1 VGICRKTNFGVLQ
14 GGFKVIEKKRIL
26 FISDFAGFIGGTEK
40 YIYSVAKFLKENG
53 FVCDMI
59 YRKKTLKFDIFESVF
74 ENCVDWKNAT
84 HLKDIK
90 YDFATMHRTEDA
102 DFLEYALDNF
112 SPTLF
117 VHDHTYVCPKG
128 YKYYPYKR
136 INCERKYGRIAC
148 GLCSLA
154 VPPRHF
160 ANGFSELVKRSFVEM
175 PKLNSV
181 AMRFKNFVVISNF
194 MCDELVKNGVDKKRI
209 HLLPAFVE
217 SFSQCKKDSTKPL
230 KILFAGQHVIS
241 KGLHLLLE
249 SVAKMKEDF
258 FLTILGNGS
267 RTPYFK
273 DIAKHLKLNEKIE
286 FVGFVDNPVVYYQSC
301 DVVVFPSLWQ
311 EPFGL
316 VGIEAMANSKCVVGF
331 DVGGVSDWLKNA
343 ENGIIVKRR
352 DTLAFASALDKLAC
366 DSSLRK
372 RLGKNGYSF
381 VAENFSKEKFLKSFL
396 ELI

>member
-1 VGICRKTNFGVLQ
+1 MS
-14 GGFKVIEKKRIL
+14 EKGRVL
-26 FISDFAGFIGGTEK
+26 FISDFAGFVGGTEK
-40 YIYSVAKFLKENG
+40 YIFSVASLLKENG
-53 FVCDMI
+53 YVCDMI
-59 YRKKTLKFDIFESVF
+59 YRKRAENISMFESAF
-74 ENCVDWKNAT
+74 EHCVSWENSS
-84 HLKDIK
+84 HLKN
-90 YDFATMHRTEDA
+90 YNYALATMHRTENA
-102 DFLEYALDNF
+102 DFLSFALDNF

-128 YKYYPYKR
+128 YKYYPWKR
-136 INCERKYGRIAC
+136 MNCQRKYGRFAC

-160 ANGFSELVKRSFVEM
+160 ATGFSELFKRSFFEM
-175 PKLNSV
+175 PKLNDV

-194 MCDELVKNGVDKKRI
+194 MRNELIKNGIDSSRV

-217 SFSQCKKDSTKPL
+217 NFTEHKTNDVETL

-249 SVAKMKEDF
+249 SVAKMKKDF
-258 FLTILGNGS
+258 SLTILGEGA

-273 DIAKHLKLNEKIE
+273 ELAKQYGIDSKVN
-286 FVGFVDNPVVYYQSC
+286 FVGFVSNVQDYYRAC

-316 VGIEAMANSKCVVGF
+316 VGIEAMANSIPVVAF
-331 DVGGVSDWLKNA
+331 DVGGVSDWLKDGF
-343 ENGIIVKRR
+343 NGIAVEQRNIS
-352 DTLAFASALDKLAC
+352 AFASALDKLAC
-366 DSSLRK
+366 DSAMREK
-372 RLGKNGYSF
+372 VGENGRTF
-381 VAENFSKEKFLKSFL
+381 VAEKFSKEKFLKSIL

>member
-1 VGICRKTNFGVLQ
+1 MS
-14 GGFKVIEKKRIL
+14 EKKRIL

-40 YIYSVAKFLKENG
+40 YIYSVAKLLKENG

-59 YRKKTLKFDIFESVF
+59 YRKKTLKFEIFKSVF
-74 ENCVDWKNAT
+74 ENCLDWKSAEN
-84 HLKDIK
+84 LKEMK
-90 YDFATMHRTEDA
+90 YEIATMHRTEDA

-136 INCERKYGRIAC
+136 INCERKYCRIAC

-160 ANGFSELVKRSFVEM
+160 ADGFSELFKRSFLEM

-181 AMRFKNFVVISNF
+181 AMRFRNFVVISNF
-194 MCDELVKNGVDKKRI
+194 MRNELLKNGIDATRI

-217 SFSQCKKDSTKPL
+217 SFSQTKKDTEKPL

-258 FLTILGNGS
+258 FLTILGNGA

-273 DIAKHLKLNEKIE
+273 ELANELKLNEKVE
-286 FVGFVDNPVVYYQSC
+286 FAGFVNNPEDYYHAC

-316 VGIEAMANSKCVVGF
+316 VGIEAMANSRCVVGF
-331 DVGGVSDWLKNA
+331 DVGGVSDWLKDG
-343 ENGIIVKRR
+343 ENGILVKQR
-352 DTLAFASALDKLAC
+352 DTSAFAFALDKLAC
-366 DSSLRK
+366 DSALREK
-372 RLGKNGYSF
+372 LGDNGYSF
-381 VAENFSKEKFLKSFL
+381 VVKNFSKEKFLKSFL